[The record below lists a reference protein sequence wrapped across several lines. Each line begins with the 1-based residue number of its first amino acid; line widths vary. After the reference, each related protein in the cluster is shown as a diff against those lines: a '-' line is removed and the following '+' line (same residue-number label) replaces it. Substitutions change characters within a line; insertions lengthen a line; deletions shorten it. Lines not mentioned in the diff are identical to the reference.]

1 LGTFLH
7 RNAGSGQ
14 RAHGGHGGH
23 GFCRGHTAASGH
35 LGQMG
40 GTIEDFSAYKCSF
53 SSKCSR
59 RRGPIP
65 SLIFNPKAEK
75 IITNKNAIRRCDK
88 RTFILYTFE
97 KKDLSKSILMPSKT
111 WSDQQEQL
119 LITWAEKASG
129 YAWLHQRSI
138 KLFKR
143 RNLYLSIPAT
153 IFGYVAGVTILL
165 SNDVFSDCSHL
176 FNRAWLRGC
185 IGTIALMAGL
195 FSNFQEIYSFKEES
209 EKHRIAHLRFM
220 AFFREISCI
229 VTTAPKYRATSADF
243 ITMKRLEFDKIL
255 EQSPDIPQCIITAFN
270 HTFRN
275 LSIHKPDA
283 VIGLQTI
290 IPYGKQFKL
299 QPYCRTLSGDDKIL
313 LIRYFYCWRALCP
326 VIQSDP
332 DDPDSTL
339 LEITNSY
346 NSSSSL
352 EFEDPSICCSERDK
366 SYLLVHGLLS
376 EQRRIICGQNIKI
389 KRNPMEIDLEKGEK

>member
-1 LGTFLH
+1 MTAKKLG
-7 RNAGSGQ
+7 
-14 RAHGGHGGH
+14 
-23 GFCRGHTAASGH
+23 
-35 LGQMG
+35 
-40 GTIEDFSAYKCSF
+40 
-53 SSKCSR
+53 
-59 RRGPIP
+59 
-65 SLIFNPKAEK
+65 
-75 IITNKNAIRRCDK
+75 
-88 RTFILYTFE
+88 
-97 KKDLSKSILMPSKT
+97 
-111 WSDQQEQL
+111 DQQEQL

-138 KLFKR
+138 ELFKR

-165 SNDVFSDCSHL
+165 SNDVFSDCSHI
-176 FNRAWLRGC
+176 FNKVWLRGC
-185 IGTIALMAGL
+185 IGTVALMAGI

-229 VTTAPKYRATSADF
+229 VTTAPKYRATSIDF

-255 EQSPDIPQCIITAFN
+255 EQSPDIPQCIIADFN
-270 HTFRN
+270 DIFRN

-290 IPYGKQFKL
+290 LPYGKQCKL
-299 QPYCRTLSGDDKIL
+299 QPYRKKLSGDNKML
-313 LIRYFYCWRALCP
+313 LIRYFYCWRTLCTR
-326 VIQSDP
+326 IQSDFEAR
-332 DDPDSTL
+332 DPTL

-346 NSSSSL
+346 NSSSSVEL
-352 EFEDPSICCSERDK
+352 EDSSICCSERDK

-389 KRNPMEIDLEKGEK
+389 KRNPMEIDLEKGGK